1 MFKIQSLLLQ
11 NKFEERL
18 ALFVENQ
25 YHPLLNNHSLQGE
38 WAGCRSINIT
48 GDMRAIFEEIA
59 ENNFEFIAFGS
70 HSELYS

>member
-1 MFKIQSLLLQ
+1 MFKKQSLLLQ

-18 ALFVENQ
+18 ALFTVNQ
-25 YHPLLNNHSLQGE
+25 YHPLLNNHALQGE

-48 GDMRAIFEEIA
+48 GDIRAIFEEIT
-59 ENNFEFIAFGS
+59 NNNIEFVAFGS